1 MLKRLISRLFGQEPA
16 PAAPAVAAAPAAPGP
31 AEAEPPPRANGPRA
45 SVGQVNVA
53 FYHLVAG
60 DPRDDVPAATE
71 KLILEGLLRLVKSP
85 DSAAGLVPRV
95 PAVIPPL
102 LRSLRDTN
110 LSAAD
115 LARQIGQD
123 VVLVGEVIREA
134 NSSFYSPATPIRNLE
149 GAVMMLGQNGLR
161 MLLARVAFRP
171 VISQQSGRY
180 ARLAAPPVWSQAEKC
195 ALAAS
200 MLAYEHGAEPF
211 EAYLAGL
218 MENLGLIVAFRMI
231 DQAFGEKTPLPGSA
245 DFCRRLFSYARMI
258 SARIAM
264 LWDFPP
270 NVVAAI
276 AHAGDDDAPPLAQA
290 LGKAD
295 RISKLRL
302 LADAGRVGSEV
313 ARAGMDATEL
323 QCFDKIKTKDPD

>member
-1 MLKRLISRLFGQEPA
+1 MLKRLISRLFGAAPPPDA
-16 PAAPAVAAAPAAPGP
+16 PA
-31 AEAEPPPRANGPRA
+31 EPRA
-45 SVGQVNVA
+45 SLPSPPEATPLPRATVVHVNLA
-53 FYHLVAG
+53 FYCLVAG
-60 DPRDDVPAATE
+60 DPPDDVPAATE
-71 KLILEGLLRLVKSP
+71 QLILEALLRLVKAP
-85 DSAAGLVPRV
+85 DSAASLVPRV

-102 LRSLRDTN
+102 LRSLRDTK
-110 LSAAD
+110 LSGAD
-115 LARQIGQD
+115 LARQISQD

-134 NSSFYSPATPIRNLE
+134 NSSYYSPATPIRNLE
-149 GAVMMLGQNGLR
+149 SAVMMLGQNGLR

-180 ARLAAPPVWSQAEKC
+180 ARLAAPPIWAQAEQC

-200 MLAYEHGAEPF
+200 MLAYEHGSEPF

-218 MENLGLIVAFRMI
+218 MENVGLIVAFRMI
-231 DQAFGEKTPLPGSA
+231 DQAFSEQTALPGSA
-245 DFCRRLFSYARMI
+245 EFCRGLFRYARMI

-264 LWDFPP
+264 LWDFPS

-276 AHAGDDDAPPLAQA
+276 AHAGEDDAGPLAQA

-302 LADAGRVGSEV
+302 LADAGRVGMDA
-313 ARAGMDATEL
+313 ARAGMDAAEL
-323 QCFDKIKTKDPD
+323 QCFEKLKQKDPD

>member
-1 MLKRLISRLFGQEPA
+1 MLKGLISRLFGRRSDAIA
-16 PAAPAVAAAPAAPGP
+16 PADTRASEPVRPAAVQAQGV
-31 AEAEPPPRANGPRA
+31 RA
-45 SVGQVNVA
+45 SAGDINAA
-53 FYHLVAG
+53 FYCLVAG
-60 DPRDDVPAATE
+60 DPHEDVPAATE
-71 KLILEGLLRLVKSP
+71 QLILESLLRLVKAP
-85 DSAAGLVPRV
+85 DSAASLVPRV

-102 LRSLRDTN
+102 LRSLRDTS
-110 LSAAD
+110 LSGSD
-115 LARQIGQD
+115 LARQIAQD

-134 NSSFYSPATPIRNLE
+134 NSSYYSPATPVRNLE
-149 GAVMMLGQNGLR
+149 AAVLMLGQNGLR

-171 VISQQSGRY
+171 VISQQSGRL
-180 ARLAAPPVWSQAEKC
+180 ARLSAPPIWAQAEKC

-218 MENLGLIVAFRMI
+218 MENVGLIVAFRMI
-231 DQAFGEKTPLPGSA
+231 DQGFGDKAVLPGSA
-245 DFCRRLFSYARMI
+245 QFCRGLFGYARMI

-270 NVVAAI
+270 NVVTAI
-276 AHAGDDDAPPLAQA
+276 AQAGEADGPPLAQA

-302 LADAGRVGSEV
+302 LADSGRVGIDA

-323 QCFDKIKTKDPD
+323 QCFDKLKDKEPG